1 MNTFRDS
8 EFTLANFNEGHAV
21 EALDRLHM
29 TLTHLEFA
37 LYNHPGLTAAEAIMV
52 GEAATIL
59 AEVYQSVGARA
70 FRE

>member
-1 MNTFRDS
+1 
-8 EFTLANFNEGHAV
+8 
-21 EALDRLHM
+21 
-29 TLTHLEFA
+29 
-37 LYNHPGLTAAEAIMV
+37 LYNHPGLTAAEAIMA

>member
-1 MNTFRDS
+1 
-8 EFTLANFNEGHAV
+8 
-21 EALDRLHM
+21 
-29 TLTHLEFA
+29 

-59 AEVYQSVGARA
+59 AEVYQSVGASA